1 MTFVSYAQN
10 YEDVMLFRALRGV
23 AHGFYI
29 DVGAQDPVEDSV
41 TKAFYA
47 SGWRGINIEPVTYWF
62 QRLVADRPHDINLHM
77 AVSDGPGQL
86 HLYEVVDSGLS
97 TTNPDFAARHA
108 QAGYEIHE
116 SNVSCLTLDEIC
128 ATHGV
133 GEIHFLKI
141 DCEGAEAAALRGI
154 SLEQTRPWVI
164 LLEATEPNGQIP
176 AYEEWEPLLTG
187 RGYHFVYEDGLNR
200 FYVADE
206 RAELDAA
213 FSHPPNVF
221 DYFIRAS
228 EAAARNQL
236 QAVQGDLSI
245 LRDAQHAARV
255 ESECRQLREDADFW
269 RNENERREA
278 ALVEHRRLL
287 EETAAREAQAAVLLQ
302 SERMRHEAALLE
314 QQQLRDELA
323 NQASQDMD
331 RLQASLTE
339 HIRERERHVA
349 LLAEQQQ
356 RLRDEQ
362 ASHDA
367 QRTEHMRVERDLR
380 DALQESSV
388 HVGKLSTKLAAG
400 RALRQQ
406 LTRQLRLLRDEV
418 DHATRSSSTQK
429 VEILSLQSRLE
440 QVGADGESLSQQVQR
455 LIGSVAELGLERQ
468 RLEAEVALTRETAS
482 TEHAHRR
489 ALQEQVER
497 CAAEAVEWNG
507 VLAQIEASLHIRE
520 RQISEL
526 QGELAQIL
534 GSHSWRI
541 TSPLRGMRRILGALS
556 STTRRVA
563 NGVARRGARVMVR
576 VPGGRWLGRKLLSH
590 HPVLKAKLVESIV
603 GRPVDAQMVRDVQP
617 HPQSDSGDAAGLSRT
632 ARDALELIKG
642 YRSRRR

>member
-47 SGWRGINIEPVTYWF
+47 SGWRGINIEPVTHWF
-62 QRLVADRPHDINLHM
+62 QRLVADRPHDINLQM

-97 TTNPDFAARHA
+97 TTNPSFAARHA
-108 QAGYEIHE
+108 QAGHEIHE
-116 SNVSCLTLDEIC
+116 SDVSCLTLDEIC

-228 EAAARNQL
+228 EAAARHQL
-236 QAVQGDLSI
+236 QAVQSDLSV
-245 LRDAQHAARV
+245 LRDAQHAVRV
-255 ESECRQLREDADFW
+255 ESECEKLRFDADFW

-278 ALVEHRRLL
+278 ALVEQRQML
-287 EETAAREAQAAVLLQ
+287 EEATAREAQAAVLLQ
-302 SERMRHEAALLE
+302 SERERHEA
-314 QQQLRDELA
+314 EL
-323 NQASQDMD
+323 
-331 RLQASLTE
+331 
-339 HIRERERHVA
+339 
-349 LLAEQQQ
+349 Q
-356 RLRDEQ
+356 RLRDEVTR
-362 ASHDA
+362 HDV
-367 QRTEHMRVERDLR
+367 QRTERMLVERDLR
-380 DALQESSV
+380 DALQQSNV
-388 HVGKLSTKLAAG
+388 RAGTLTTKLAAG

-406 LTRQLRLLRDEV
+406 LTKQLRQLQGEV
-418 DHATRSSSTQK
+418 DHAIRSSSTQT
-429 VEILSLQSRLE
+429 VEILALQSRLE
-440 QVGADGESLSQQVQR
+440 QVSADGESLFEQVQR
-455 LIGSVAELGLERQ
+455 LIGSVAELGLEKQ
-468 RLEAEVALTRETAS
+468 RLEGALALATEAAS
-482 TEHAHRR
+482 TEHAHRK
-489 ALQEQVER
+489 AMQEQVER
-497 CAAEAVEWNG
+497 NAAEAAEWNG
-507 VLAQIEASLHIRE
+507 VLEQIEASLHTRE

-526 QGELAQIL
+526 QGELARIL

-563 NGVARRGARVMVR
+563 NGVAGRGARVMVR

-617 HPQSDSGDAAGLSRT
+617 HPPSDSGDAAGLSRT